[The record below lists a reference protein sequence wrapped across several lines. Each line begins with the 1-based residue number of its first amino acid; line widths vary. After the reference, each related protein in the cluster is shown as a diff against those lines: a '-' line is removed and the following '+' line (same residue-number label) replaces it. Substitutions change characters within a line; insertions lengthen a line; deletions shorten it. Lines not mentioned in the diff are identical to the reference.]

1 MENNDIYKLC
11 EEFGVTGEIVGVS
24 IMTSGHINSTFKV
37 DVDDNGKMKSY
48 IIQKVNDY
56 VFKKPEELME
66 NIEENSTNFQNSIDI
81 LPIIWENILMEIPMR
96 VISDEAD
103 ISNIKVEGEGWKF
116 VTEEEEKTS
125 PLSELL
131 EYLDE

>member
-66 NIEENSTNFQNSIDI
+66 NIINVTDFIAKKTGSSSKT
-81 LPIIWENILMEIPMR
+81 L
-96 VISDEAD
+96 
-103 ISNIKVEGEGWKF
+103 KF
-116 VTEEEEKTS
+116 LKTK
-125 PLSELL
+125 
-131 EYLDE
+131 YGI